1 MNELNFVINNILSDL
16 KRMLDNAG
24 IYYRIFARQKSIE
37 SIKKKMDI
45 KASAYKSSGKKM
57 QDIIGVRIVF
67 YFMEDVEIISEYL
80 HGLSSYVND
89 SNSKE
94 DIEEAN
100 KQVTSIKN
108 LDDKIFM
115 PTRLNLIF
123 RMESR
128 DSNELKME
136 LDNASSSVTFD
147 TSLIDDTYE
156 IQLRTVLSE
165 GWHEVEHDLRYKT
178 KNESWWMDCDVESRM
193 LNGIYA
199 TLETSERA
207 MDYIFSTIAYKN
219 YRKKEWSAM
228 IRNHLRIHT
237 LDFSIPNYMIDILN
251 DDNELAK
258 NIFRIERK
266 EIINHLLNY
275 GSAYPLK
282 MENIVFLINRM
293 LKTPSNVIITKENAI
308 IKTQLN
314 KIFPERLHI
323 AED

>member
-1 MNELNFVINNILSDL
+1 MNELNYVISNILSDL

-37 SIKKKMDI
+37 SIQKKLDT
-45 KASAYKSSGKKM
+45 KAITYRASGAKM

-67 YFMEDVEIISEYL
+67 YFMDDVEIISEHL
-80 HGLSSYVND
+80 HRQTLYVDD
-89 SNSKE
+89 SDSKE
-94 DIEEAN
+94 DIEKAN

-128 DSNELKME
+128 DSNELKRE
-136 LDNASSSVTFD
+136 LENASSSVTFD

-156 IQLRTVLSE
+156 VQLRTVLSE

-178 KNESWWMDCDVESRM
+178 KNESWWEDCDVESRM

-237 LDFSIPNYMIDILN
+237 MNLILPDYMIDILN
-251 DDNELAK
+251 NDKELAK
-258 NIFRIERK
+258 NIFRVERK
-266 EIINHLLNY
+266 DVINNLLSI
-275 GSAYPLK
+275 GTAYPLK

-293 LKTPSNVIITKENAI
+293 LKTPSDIIIQKENLL
-308 IKTQLN
+308 IKNLLD
-314 KIFPERLHI
+314 KLFPDKFI
-323 AED
+323 